1 MIPIRSV
8 ALSLALVLPAL
19 ATASERVYLLRT
31 EENPAVPALCPDGD
45 TVKLGA
51 FVYAPRP
58 RAHDG
63 KVVREGERP
72 IGTAVGCGKLMTYTP
87 YSTPSPFSIAFD
99 LDHLDVFA
107 AGTCVIA
114 DLWFPQG
121 PPAPLIEVGCTL
133 TVTPDPAHKILR
145 GFATS
150 NSVFLPVVIP
160 GLETGSYWTVH
171 LYMAD

>member
-1 MIPIRSV
+1 MNPIRSL
-8 ALSLALVLPAL
+8 ALSLALVLPAV
-19 ATASERVYLLRT
+19 AMAGERVYLLRT
-31 EENPAVPALCPDGD
+31 EENAAVPALCPDGD

-63 KVVREGERP
+63 RVVREGERP
-72 IGTAVGCGKLMTYTP
+72 IGTAVGCGQLKTYSP

-99 LDHLDVFA
+99 LGHLDVFA
-107 AGTCVIA
+107 SGFCVIA
-114 DLWFPQG
+114 DLWFPNG
-121 PPAPLIEVGCTL
+121 PPAPLMQVGCTL
-133 TVTPDPAHKILR
+133 TVTPDPAHRIVR

-150 NSVFLPVVIP
+150 ASVFLPVAIP
-160 GLETGSYWTVH
+160 GYETGSYWTVH